1 MSASTNLF
9 RSSVFRLGMVYVA
22 LFGASVLLLLGFIY
36 WSTAGYMLRQ
46 ADATIEAEITGLAE
60 GYRSMGLLG
69 LTRTIRER
77 LSRTPAGPSVYL
89 LVDTAYSPIIGNLD
103 RWPDVEPDEQGW
115 LNFRLG
121 TQSVPEN
128 GTAHRGRARSFSL
141 QGGYHLLVG
150 RDIHELEAMQALI
163 RRTLV
168 WGLAIMAILALVGGG
183 LMSRGMSRRIGSINA
198 TIDEIMAGDLSR
210 RMPAGASG
218 DDFDQLIENLN
229 RMLER
234 IENLMEGVRQVSDN
248 IAHDLRTPLARLRN
262 RLEVLKEL
270 QPEATAAGEAPG
282 ADAAQDDGGEANKQ
296 RQVVVEALE
305 EADTMLSAFNAL
317 LRIAR
322 IESGARRAEFA
333 DIDLTAVAGDV
344 VELYEPLAEEKQQA
358 IEVNLE
364 HGVAIRGDRDLLF
377 QALANLL
384 DNAIKNTPAGGCIAL
399 RLETTPGQAQITIA
413 DTGPGIPA
421 RSREKVFQRFYRL
434 DDSRGSAGSGLGLS
448 LVQAVVQL
456 HGGSISLEDNSP
468 GLCVML
474 SLPRELDQPIT

>member
-1 MSASTNLF
+1 
-9 RSSVFRLGMVYVA
+9 
-22 LFGASVLLLLGFIY
+22 
-36 WSTAGYMLRQ
+36 
-46 ADATIEAEITGLAE
+46 
-60 GYRSMGLLG
+60 
-69 LTRTIRER
+69 
-77 LSRTPAGPSVYL
+77 
-89 LVDTAYSPIIGNLD
+89 
-103 RWPDVEPDEQGW
+103 
-115 LNFRLG
+115 
-121 TQSVPEN
+121 
-128 GTAHRGRARSFSL
+128 L

-183 LMSRGMSRRIGSINA
+183 LMSRSMSRRIGSINA

-270 QPEATAAGEAPG
+270 QPGAAGGGG
-282 ADAAQDDGGEANKQ
+282 AAGGSSATGGGSATNERQ
-296 RQVVVEALE
+296 QVVVEALE
-305 EADTMLSAFNAL
+305 EADIMLSAFNAL

-333 DIDLTAVAGDV
+333 DIDLTAVARDV
-344 VELYEPLAEEKQQA
+344 VELYEPLVEEKQQA

-364 HGVAIRGDRDLLF
+364 GGVAIRGDRDLLF

-384 DNAIKNTPAGGCIAL
+384 DNAIKYTPEGGRIWVHLGNAPH
-399 RLETTPGQAQITIA
+399 EAQITIA
-413 DTGPGIPA
+413 DGGPGIPA
-421 RSREKVFQRFYRL
+421 DSRAKVFQRFYRL

-456 HGGSISLEDNSP
+456 HGGNIVLEDNGP
-468 GLCVML
+468 GLRVEI
-474 SLPRELDQPIT
+474 SLPRA

>member
-77 LSRTPAGPSVYL
+77 LSGTPAGPSVYL
-89 LVDTAYSPIIGNLD
+89 LVDTGYNPIIGNLD

-115 LNFRLG
+115 LNFRLE
-121 TQSVPEN
+121 TQSVPED
-128 GTAHRGRARSFSL
+128 GIEHRGRARSFRL

-168 WGLAIMAILALVGGG
+168 WGLAIMALLALIGGG
-183 LMSRGMSRRIGSINA
+183 LMGRSMSRRIGRINE

-218 DDFDQLIENLN
+218 DDFDQLIDNLN

-270 QPEATAAGEAPG
+270 QPGAAGGGEAPN
-282 ADAAQDDGGEANKQ
+282 EQ
-296 RQVVVEALE
+296 RQVVVEAIE
-305 EADTMLSAFNAL
+305 DADTMLSAFNAL

-322 IESGARRAEFA
+322 IESRARRAEFA
-333 DIDLTAVAGDV
+333 DLDLTAVAGDV

-364 HGVAIRGDRDLLF
+364 RGVVIRGDRDLLF
-377 QALANLL
+377 QALANLF
-384 DNAIKNTPAGGCIAL
+384 DNAIKYTPVGGRIWVHLKDAPH
-399 RLETTPGQAQITIA
+399 EAQITIA
-413 DTGPGIPA
+413 DGGPGIPTD
-421 RSREKVFQRFYRL
+421 SRAKVFQRFYRL
-434 DDSRGSAGSGLGLS
+434 DDSRGSSGSGLGLS

-456 HGGSISLEDNSP
+456 HGGSIALGDNAP
-468 GLCVML
+468 GLRVEI
-474 SLPRELDQPIT
+474 SLPRA